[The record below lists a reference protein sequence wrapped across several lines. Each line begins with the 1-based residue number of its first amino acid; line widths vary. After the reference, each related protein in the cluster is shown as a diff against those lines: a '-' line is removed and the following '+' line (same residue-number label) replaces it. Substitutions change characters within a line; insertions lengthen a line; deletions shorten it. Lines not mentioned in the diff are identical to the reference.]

1 MAKFENSKYSKIW
14 DSNEGRLVVDAIL
27 ADPVLLKANHNF
39 WQTKFRVDPQSTP
52 TNAEGE
58 AVFKSKMRPME
69 SGSLMDMRAPLGD
82 STPFDKKGIAAYT
95 ATIPDFIAKGFVET
109 AQERYYKEKMF
120 DQFADVKNI
129 AVYATDV
136 LQRGLDSANQT
147 LSYMSA
153 YLLSHGELSYLQG
166 EGIQDDLYKPY
177 IPEANFDTAG
187 AAVWSDTTA
196 RLLDQLVAKEEKYR
210 ELWGIDIALQWEI
223 EKTQFINCFL
233 PNAQVVEW
241 VRYIKTINNT
251 PLPEGMNITEDMAMS
266 ALASFPGLSPIVLV
280 EESQQDVT
288 NGTVNGW
295 AAGKAVLR
303 PSGFAGLIRH
313 TEAQDEAIYRAYAN
327 NAVSFNF
334 SKALNGLVTVCNSVI
349 PNGNLKEWHTD
360 VWMSAIPSLDEFL
373 YHVIIDT
380 TTADAE

>member
-1 MAKFENSKYSKIW
+1 MAKFENSKYNKIW

-27 ADPVLLKANHNF
+27 ADPVLIKANHTF

-58 AVFKSKMRPME
+58 AVFKSKMRQMD
-69 SGSLMDMRAPLGD
+69 SGTLMDMRAPLGD
-82 STPFDKKGIAAYT
+82 STPFDKKGLSAYT

-109 AQERYYKEKMF
+109 AAERYYKEKMF
-120 DQFADVKNI
+120 DQFADLKNV

-153 YLLSHGELSYLQG
+153 YLMSNGQLSYLQG
-166 EGIQDDLYKPY
+166 EGIQDDLYRPY
-177 IPEANFDTAG
+177 IPEQNFDTAG
-187 AAVWSDTTA
+187 EKVWTDPTA
-196 RLLDQLVAKEEKYR
+196 RILDQMIEKENKYR
-210 ELWGIDIALQWEI
+210 DIWGIDVALIWEI
-223 EKTQFINCFL
+223 ERKQFIECFL
-233 PNAQVVEW
+233 SNEQVIEW
-241 VRYIKTINNT
+241 VRYVNVVNNT
-251 PLPEGMNITEDMAMS
+251 PLPERLVLTEEMVMS
-266 ALASFPGLSPIVLV
+266 ALAKFQGLSPIVLI
-280 EESQQDVT
+280 EESQRDVN
-288 NGTVNGW
+288 NGTVKGW
-295 AAGKAVLR
+295 KDGVAVLR

-313 TEAQDEAIYRAYAN
+313 TEAQDEAIYRAFAN
-327 NAVSFNF
+327 NAVTFNF
-334 SKALNGLVTVCNSVI
+334 TKAMGGLVTVCNSVV

-380 TTADAE
+380 TTADE